1 MVQIVPSGIV
11 STKFEQPGAFG
22 YTCSGNDESAQILV
36 EDSSSV
42 RGQQENNIL
51 FLEGSFNLPKDTS
64 LDGWMIFDIPKG
76 TEIKSLRWRAGDS
89 ITIRF

>member
-1 MVQIVPSGIV
+1 MCNGSDDPA
-11 STKFEQPGAFG
+11 E
-22 YTCSGNDESAQILV
+22 ILV
-36 EDSSSV
+36 EDSNSI
-42 RGQQENNIL
+42 RGQRENNIL